1 MGTGWLLSVSHVFGG
16 GGEIH
21 CKNRY
26 DADVFQTEDDKKI
39 SHPVGTGT
47 KIVMAVMLLVVPG
60 ILLLLIIRAYK
71 KGKPV
76 DSYRAESGF
85 GNAFTDI
92 RTSSHYTGGRGSGG
106 CACACA
112 CACAEA
118 GEPDARKKNFYGTKL
133 TTMAIREALKDTAHE
148 EIITV
153 WKRILYRMKYS

>member
-16 GGEIH
+16 GEKYTVKIE
-21 CKNRY
+21 Y

-71 KGKPV
+71 KANRWILTERRADLAMRLLISERAAITQAAEVVVAVPAHVRVPV
-76 DSYRAESGF
+76 P
-85 GNAFTDI
+85 
-92 RTSSHYTGGRGSGG
+92 
-106 CACACA
+106 
-112 CACAEA
+112 EA
-118 GEPDARKKNFYGTKL
+118 GEPDARKRFYGTKL

-148 EIITV
+148 EI
-153 WKRILYRMKYS
+153 

>member
-1 MGTGWLLSVSHVFGG
+1 MDIG
-16 GGEIH
+16 
-21 CKNRY
+21 NRMVTISFARLWRRKYTVKIEY

-112 CACAEA
+112 CACAGGGRA
-118 GEPDARKKNFYGTKL
+118 GCSKKIFTEQSLRQWQSAR
-133 TTMAIREALKDTAHE
+133 R
-148 EIITV
+148 
-153 WKRILYRMKYS
+153 